1 MKRKNKSFRGLLAAL
16 LSLAALLA
24 SCHHDTPEPRVR
36 HNRHTILLYIAAENT
51 LGSYF
56 RSDSL
61 EIAEGLKLLPDTVQ
75 VALFFDNTQSS
86 KLYYGSAKHELM
98 PIKTYDHNVCSTD
111 SAEME
116 MVLDDV
122 FRFFPAEHYGI
133 VFWSHASGWVPSNYK
148 KVRRR
153 TFGIDNGQ
161 RSSRSDEGPQME
173 ITTMANVLS
182 HHPRTDYLFFDACF
196 MQCVEVAYQ
205 LRHVTDYVIGSPA
218 EIPADGA
225 PYTELLPILAS
236 GDIDGA
242 LRCYYDYYVTGA
254 GSSEYGG
261 AIISAL
267 RTDRL
272 EALAAATKPLIES
285 LFVDSTEVKTSDV
298 QYYYPVSGSKV
309 FTQYFDMVNLF
320 YQRCSDE
327 AFETWRQ
334 AFDRAVTSKYISRY
348 WASASRSWLQEV
360 RDPAHCGAVSIFVPS
375 KFYGDLGWNEA
386 YRTFDWYR
394 DAGFNKTIW

>member
-1 MKRKNKSFRGLLAAL
+1 MKRMNMSFSWLLAAF
-16 LSLAALLA
+16 LSLSTLA
-24 SCHHDTPEPRVR
+24 SSCRHDAPEPHVR

-75 VALFFDNTQSS
+75 VALFFDNTKSS
-86 KLYYGSAKHELM
+86 KLYFGSSKHQLM
-98 PIKTYDHNVCSTD
+98 PVKTYDHNVCSTD

-122 FRFFPAEHYGI
+122 FRFFPAQHYGI
-133 VFWSHASGWVPSNYK
+133 IFWSHASGWVPSSEK

-173 ITTMANVLS
+173 ITTLANVLA
-182 HHPRTDYLFFDACF
+182 HHPHTDYLFFDACF
-196 MQCVEVAYQ
+196 MQCIEVAYQ
-205 LRHVTDYVIGSPA
+205 LRHVTDCVIGSPA

-225 PYTELLPILAS
+225 PYAELLPILAA

-242 LRCYYDYYVTGA
+242 LRCYYDYYVSGA
-254 GSSEYGG
+254 GSDEYGG

-272 EALAAATKPLIES
+272 EALAAATRPLVES
-285 LFVDSTEVKTSDV
+285 LFKDSTEVNTSDV
-298 QYYYPVSGSKV
+298 QYYYPLIGSKV
-309 FTQYFDMVNLF
+309 FTQYFDIVNFF
-320 YQRCSDE
+320 YQRCPE
-327 AFETWRQ
+327 ETFEVWRQ
-334 AFDRAVTSKYISRY
+334 AFDRAVTAQYISRR
-348 WASASRSWLQEV
+348 WASAARSWLQEV

-375 KFYGDLGWNEA
+375 EYYGVLGWNKA
-386 YRTFDWYR
+386 FHAFDWYR
-394 DAGFNKTIW
+394 DAGFDKTIW